1 MAWWHSRVPGQ
12 DQWLPEDVVGADE
25 WGAGWATAASTGA
38 VASWSLVLRW
48 AVWFLLVADLLLGAL
63 ALVAPSS
70 AAAPPVRVVQRGSD
84 GAESAG
90 PAGFAQLFVAAYVS
104 AGEGSQSALDAFYP
118 GADGVDLTGKPGTWH
133 AEQLATVRMSTVAP
147 GYWSVVVAARVT
159 GPGPSASPTDSSST
173 TDSSGSDGAAQG
185 SAALRY
191 FQVAV
196 RSSDPAGHGG
206 LVAVALPS
214 EVSAPGRAQPPSLN
228 YGPSHP
234 AQSSDPAVQT
244 LQGFLAAYLTGS
256 EGLDRY
262 LSPGTTLSPVTP
274 APYTAVQISQISQI
288 AGPDG
293 SDADQSQTVPRD
305 GTRRHLLVDIA
316 ATAPGGVTRP
326 LTYAVELAARAGRW
340 EVASL
345 EAAPQLATTSSGAQ
359 APSAV
364 PAPAVSPSTTPS
376 APAAT
381 ATSPSTEGNQ

>member
-1 MAWWHSRVPGQ
+1 MAWWHSKVPGQ
-12 DQWLPEDVVGADE
+12 DQWLGEDVVGADE
-25 WGAGWATAASTGA
+25 WDAGWATAASTGA
-38 VASWSLVLRW
+38 VANWSLILRW
-48 AVWFLLVADLLLGAL
+48 AAWFLLVADLVLGAL

-70 AAAPPVRVVQRGSD
+70 AATPPVRVVQRGSD
-84 GAESAG
+84 GTESAG
-90 PAGFAQLFVAAYVS
+90 PSGFAQLFVAAYVS
-104 AGEGSQSALDAFYP
+104 AGQGSQSALAAFYP
-118 GADGVDLTGKPGTWH
+118 GADGVELTGKPGTWH

-159 GPGPSASPTDSSST
+159 GPGPSASPSDSST
-173 TDSSGSDGAAQG
+173 TDSSGPDGAAPG
-185 SAALRY
+185 SAGALRY

-196 RSSDPAGHGG
+196 RSSDSAGHGG
-206 LVAVALPS
+206 LVAVALPA
-214 EVSAPGRAQPPSLN
+214 EVSAPGQAQPPALN

-262 LSPGTTLSPVTP
+262 LSPGTTLAPVTP
-274 APYTAVQISQISQI
+274 APYTAVQISQI

-293 SDADQSQTVPRD
+293 SDGDQSQTVPRD
-305 GTRRHLLVDIA
+305 GTRRHLLVDVA

-345 EAAPQLATTSSGAQ
+345 EAAPQLATTSNGAQ

-376 APAAT
+376 APAAA
-381 ATSPSTEGNQ
+381 ATSPSQEGNQ